1 MTRIACLALAFVA
14 TLGPLASTAR
24 AQGADPFARIVVTRP
39 APYWGYFRYPL
50 DAIATLD
57 AIANYT
63 RASGEYMIMRQ
74 EAIKA
79 REENFLRRLKTRE
92 EEFKA
97 GWRMYEAY
105 LAKNEENRER
115 IIQAEIKHSR
125 EHASVAEIISG
136 NVLNNLLRDLQ
147 KDSISPEVSQKI
159 KPEWLKSINF
169 MSTTGGNSF
178 FLRTKNIPW
187 TAVLQEELFDETR
200 ALVED
205 DLEKVRAE
213 LKANKVPGKTLKSL
227 NLRKDSLYDGIAQLS
242 QKREKG
248 WTDRHYIE
256 ARRQVYQ
263 LAQTVKLLDSPEEA
277 KRLLA
282 APPENVRTVAELV
295 SHMREYAL
303 TFSAAPTSATM
314 DYVSLHAAFAAESR
328 EQAKRRAAGK

>member
-1 MTRIACLALAFVA
+1 MTRIACIALALVA
-14 TLGPLASTAR
+14 SVGPLASTAR

-39 APYWGYFRYPL
+39 VGYWGYMRYPL
-50 DAIATLD
+50 DAV
-57 AIANYT
+57 ANYT
-63 RASGEYMIMRQ
+63 RASGEYMKMRQ
-74 EAIKA
+74 EAIA
-79 REENFLRRLKTRE
+79 MREKNLRDRLVTRRA
-92 EEFKA
+92 EFEA
-97 GWRMYEAY
+97 GWQMYEAY

-115 IIQAEIKHSR
+115 RIQAEIKQSR
-125 EHASVAEIISG
+125 EHASVAEIVSG
-136 NVLNNLLRDLQ
+136 NVLNYLLRDLQ
-147 KDSISPEVSQKI
+147 KDSVSPEVSEKI

-169 MSTTGGNSF
+169 MSTTGGNSY
-178 FLRTKNIPW
+178 FLRTKTIPW
-187 TAVLQEELFDETR
+187 TAVLQEELFDDTR
-200 ALVED
+200 PLIED

-227 NLRKDSLYDGIAQLS
+227 NLRKDSLLDGIAHLS

-248 WTDRHYIE
+248 WTERHYIE

-303 TFSAAPTSATM
+303 TFSAAATSGTA
-314 DYVSLHAAFAAESR
+314 DYVSLHSAFAAESR
-328 EQAKRRAAGK
+328 KQAERRAAGK